1 MQLSDHFSYA
11 ELTRSTTA
19 VRKGISNSPT
29 KEHAAN
35 LVQLCNEVLEP
46 LRKLYGRPIRISSGY
61 RSPALNKAVGGS
73 ASSHHCYGMAV
84 DIDQGNPAE
93 NMKIFNLLKAYG
105 TFTQLIYEFGNLEDG
120 PDWVHVSFD
129 KDDLSREILRAV
141 QVNKKTQY
149 LKYK

>member
-1 MQLSDHFSYA
+1 MQLSEHFTYA

-19 VRKGISNSPT
+19 VRKGLSNAPS
-29 KEHAAN
+29 KEHTAN
-35 LVQLCNEVLEP
+35 LMQLCAEVLEP

-61 RSPALNKAVGGS
+61 RSVALNKAVGGS
-73 ASSHHCYGMAV
+73 LASHHCLGMAV
-84 DIDQGNPAE
+84 DLDQGSRAA
-93 NMKIFNLLKAYG
+93 NMQVFNLLKAYG

-120 PDWVHVSFD
+120 PDWVHVSYD

-141 QVNKKTQY
+141 RVNKKTQY

>member
-1 MQLSDHFSYA
+1 MQLSEHFTYA

-19 VRKGISNSPT
+19 VRKGLSNSPT

-61 RSPALNKAVGGS
+61 RSVALNKAVGGS
-73 ASSHHCYGMAV
+73 LASHHCLGMAV
-84 DIDQGNPAE
+84 DLDQGNAAE

-105 TFTQLIYEFGNLEDG
+105 SFTQLIYEFGNLEDG
-120 PDWVHVSFD
+120 PDWVHVSYD
-129 KDDLSREILRAV
+129 QNELNREILRAV
-141 QVNKKTQY
+141 QVGKKTQY
-149 LKYK
+149 VRYK

>member
-1 MQLSDHFSYA
+1 MQLSEHFSYA
-11 ELTRSTTA
+11 ELTKSTTA
-19 VRKGISNSPT
+19 ARKGISNAPS

-35 LVQLCNEVLEP
+35 LVKLCNEVLEP

-61 RSPALNKAVGGS
+61 RSPALNKLVGGS
-73 ASSHHCYGMAV
+73 LASHHCIGMAV
-84 DIDQGNPAE
+84 DIDQGSAAE

-105 TFTQLIYEFGNLEDG
+105 TFTQLIFEFGNLEDG

-141 QVNKKTQY
+141 QVGKKTQY
-149 LKYK
+149 VKWK

>member
-61 RSPALNKAVGGS
+61 RSVALNKAVGGS

-84 DIDQGNPAE
+84 DIDQGSRAA
-93 NMKIFNLLKAYG
+93 NMQVFNLLKAYG

-120 PDWVHVSFD
+120 PDWVHVSYD

-141 QVNKKTQY
+141 RVNKKTQY

>member
-1 MQLSDHFSYA
+1 MQLSEHFTYA

-19 VRKGISNSPT
+19 VRKGLSNAPT

-84 DIDQGNPAE
+84 DIDQGSPAE

-120 PDWVHVSFD
+120 PDWVHVSYD

-149 LKYK
+149 VKYK

>member
-19 VRKGISNSPT
+19 VRKGLSNSPT

-61 RSPALNKAVGGS
+61 RSLALNKAVGGS

-105 TFTQLIYEFGNLEDG
+105 NFTQLIYEFGNLEDG
-120 PDWVHVSFD
+120 PDWVHVSYD

-141 QVNKKTQY
+141 KVGSKTQY
-149 LKYK
+149 VKYK

>member
-1 MQLSDHFSYA
+1 MQLSEHFSYA
-11 ELTRSTTA
+11 ELTKSTTA
-19 VRKGISNSPT
+19 SRKGISNAPS

-35 LVQLCNEVLEP
+35 LVTLCNEVLEP

-61 RSPALNKAVGGS
+61 RSPALNKLVGGS
-73 ASSHHCYGMAV
+73 LASHHCLGMAV
-84 DIDQGNPAE
+84 DIDQGSAAE

-105 TFTQLIYEFGNLEDG
+105 SFTQLIYEFGNLEDG
-120 PDWVHVSFD
+120 PDWVHVSYD

>member
-1 MQLSDHFSYA
+1 MQLSEHFTYA

-61 RSPALNKAVGGS
+61 RSVALNKAVGGS
-73 ASSHHCYGMAV
+73 ATSHHCFGMAV
-84 DIDQGNPAE
+84 DIDQGSAAE
-93 NMKIFNLLKAYG
+93 NMRIFNLLKAYG
-105 TFTQLIYEFGNLEDG
+105 SYTQLIFEFGTLEDG

-129 KDDLSREILRAV
+129 IEDLKRQTLRAV
-141 QVNKKTQY
+141 QVKNKTQY
-149 LKYK
+149 LNWK

>member
-61 RSPALNKAVGGS
+61 RSVALNKAVGGS
-73 ASSHHCYGMAV
+73 ASSHHCYGMAA
-84 DIDQGNPAE
+84 DIDQGSAAE

-105 TFTQLIYEFGNLEDG
+105 TFSQLIYEFGNLEDG

-141 QVNKKTQY
+141 RVGKKTQY

>member
-1 MQLSDHFSYA
+1 MQLSEHFTYA

-19 VRKGISNSPT
+19 VRKGLSNSPI

-61 RSPALNKAVGGS
+61 RSVALNKAVGGS
-73 ASSHHCYGMAV
+73 LASHHCLGMAA
-84 DIDQGNPAE
+84 DIDQGSAAE

-120 PDWVHVSFD
+120 PDWVHVSYD

-141 QVNKKTQY
+141 QVGKKTQY
-149 LKYK
+149 VKWK

>member
-61 RSPALNKAVGGS
+61 RSVALNKAVGGS

-105 TFTQLIYEFGNLEDG
+105 NFTQLIYEFGNLEDG
-120 PDWVHVSFD
+120 PDWVHVSYD

-141 QVNKKTQY
+141 KVGSKTQY
-149 LKYK
+149 VKYK

>member
-1 MQLSDHFSYA
+1 MQLSEHFTYA

-19 VRKGISNSPT
+19 VRKGLSNAPT

-84 DIDQGNPAE
+84 DIDQGNVAE